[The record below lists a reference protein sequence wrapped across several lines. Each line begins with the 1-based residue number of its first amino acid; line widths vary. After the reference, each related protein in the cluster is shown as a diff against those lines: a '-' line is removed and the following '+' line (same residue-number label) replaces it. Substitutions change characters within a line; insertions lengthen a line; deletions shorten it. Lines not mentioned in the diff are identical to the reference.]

1 MEDSIYK
8 FCIIGVPD
16 ELVQKFL
23 DKYTRSQRS
32 EESWIVGVDIRTK
45 RIEIREIKV
54 KLIIVAVSSVTYLD
68 RIRKT
73 YYEGG
78 YGVMFMYDREKPD
91 SIESIDQHIRVAQQV
106 IGNEGIY
113 RLVGVE
119 TGKNLI
125 STTEGQQLA
134 QKMDID
140 FSEIKE
146 NDQRAFTKIVA
157 NMTREI
163 LEREEVTNRV

>member
-16 ELVQKFL
+16 ELVQKIL
-23 DKYTRSQRS
+23 DKYTGSQRS
-32 EESWIVGVDIRTK
+32 DETWKMLGIDIRTK
-45 RIEIREIKV
+45 IIEIRDIKV
-54 KLIIVAVSSVTYLD
+54 KLLIVTISSVAHRT
-68 RIRKT
+68 RKT

-78 YGVMFMYDREKPD
+78 YGVMFMYDREIPD
-91 SIESIDQHIRVAQQV
+91 SIESMDQHIRTAQQV
-106 IGNEGIY
+106 VGNQGIY

-125 STTEGQQLA
+125 STKEGQQLA
-134 QKMDID
+134 REMGVA

-146 NDQRAFTKIVA
+146 NDRITFTKIVA
-157 NMTREI
+157 EMVGE
-163 LEREEVTNRV
+163 LLASEEEDRV